1 MFWKIS
7 VLQARATV
15 GWAREVSVMNKNI
28 NHSKHLL
35 PNQWE
40 KKFQIIFS
48 CKISL
53 GFPSQRQCSVCCR
66 FWVRI
71 GYWRIVETVEATDH
85 SIKVI
90 GETGKVLA
98 YFVSFL
104 IHKRSTYISDIIS
117 FRFWSQA
124 EAPLRKFNLI
134 FAAWDWNW

>member
-7 VLQARATV
+7 VLPARVTV
-15 GWAREVSVMNKNI
+15 GWAREVSVLIRNI
-28 NHSKHLL
+28 NINIWFQN
-35 PNQWE
+35 PNQCE
-40 KKFQIIFS
+40 KNFKSFS
-48 CKISL
+48 SIR
-53 GFPSQRQCSVCCR
+53 FPSQTVQCYR

-71 GYWRIVETVEATDH
+71 AYWRIEETAEATVH